1 MGTTLENIDLPF
13 PETLLLHLFRTTK
26 RSVTMKNVLLVDDDS
41 VFNFLSKEIL
51 HRMGL
56 ADDIHTALNGK
67 QAIDLF
73 KEYFGH
79 SKPLPDIILLDLN
92 MPIMDGF
99 GFLEAF
105 KKLDLPDKDQVKIIV
120 VTSSNDGADI
130 KRAKDLG
137 VSQYLTKPLEEH
149 SFRKA
154 LNLGEHLN

>member
-1 MGTTLENIDLPF
+1 
-13 PETLLLHLFRTTK
+13 
-26 RSVTMKNVLLVDDDS
+26 MKNVLLVDDDS
-41 VFNFLSKEIL
+41 IFNFLNAKTL
-51 HRMGL
+51 HGMGFVS
-56 ADDIHTALNGK
+56 DIHTALNGK

-73 KEYFGH
+73 NDYYGG

-105 KKLDLPDKDQVKIIV
+105 RRLDLPDKNQVKIII
-120 VTSSNDGADI
+120 VTSSDNKDDI

-137 VSQYLTKPLEEH
+137 ASQYLTKPLEEH

-154 LNLGEHLN
+154 LEISEAQLN